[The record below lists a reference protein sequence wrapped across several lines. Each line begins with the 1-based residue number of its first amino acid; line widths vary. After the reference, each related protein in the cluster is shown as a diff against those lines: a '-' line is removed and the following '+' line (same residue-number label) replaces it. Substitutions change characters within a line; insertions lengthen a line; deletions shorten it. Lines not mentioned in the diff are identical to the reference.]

1 MIKVLDLKFL
11 GYQDVIAA
19 FLVETNA
26 GPVLLETGPYSTF
39 PQLKAELK
47 KHGYQAQDIK
57 HVLLTHIHLDHAGA
71 AWQFAEYGATVHV
84 HPFGYTHLAEP
95 SRLMES
101 AKKIYKEDMDR
112 LWGDMRS
119 IAKEQLKTVKHGEGI
134 EFGGVT
140 FKGWFTP
147 GHASHHVAWQINDEL
162 ITGDV
167 AGVRIKGGI
176 VVPPCP
182 PPDINVE
189 HWKSSIQLIRDL
201 DVKALYL
208 SHYGKVENV
217 ATHLDELEAILMDWA
232 NWIKPYWEA
241 GKHPSEVTPLFQAYT
256 AQQLIAAGIEGEG
269 LKQYESANPSWMSV
283 VGLMR
288 YWRKRAEERNLN

>member
-11 GYQDVIAA
+11 GHQDTIAA

-39 PQLKAELK
+39 PQLKSELG
-47 KHGYQAQDIK
+47 KHGYQPEDIQ

-71 AWQFAEYGATVHV
+71 AWQFADYGATVHV
-84 HPFGYTHLAEP
+84 HPFGYAHLAEP

-101 AKKIYKEDMDR
+101 ARKIYKDEMDR
-112 LWGDMRS
+112 LWGDMKS
-119 IAKEQLKTVKHGEGI
+119 IPQERLKTAKHGESLEIG
-134 EFGGVT
+134 EVS
-140 FKGWFTP
+140 FKAWFTP
-147 GHASHHVAWQINDEL
+147 GHASHHIAWQINDEL

-167 AGVRIKGGI
+167 AGVRINGGI

-182 PPDINVE
+182 PPDINIE
-189 HWKSSIQLIRDL
+189 HWQASIQLIREL
-201 DVKALYL
+201 GVKSLYL
-208 SHYGKVENV
+208 THYGKIENVEN
-217 ATHLDELEAILMDWA
+217 HLDALENILMDWA

-283 VGLMR
+283 AGLMR
-288 YWRKRAEERNLN
+288 YWRKKNELG

>member
-11 GYQDVIAA
+11 GHDDTIAA
-19 FLVETNA
+19 FLVETDA

-39 PQLKAELK
+39 PQLKSELE
-47 KHGYQAQDIK
+47 KHGYQAEDIK

-71 AWQFAEYGATVHV
+71 AWQFAAYGATVHV
-84 HPFGYTHLAEP
+84 HPFGYAHLAEP

-101 AKKIYKEDMDR
+101 ARKIYKDEMDR
-112 LWGDMRS
+112 LWGDMKS
-119 IAKEQLKTVKHGEGI
+119 IPKERLKTVKHGASLQVGN
-134 EFGGVT
+134 VT
-140 FKGWFTP
+140 FTGWFTP
-147 GHASHHVAWQINDEL
+147 GHASHHIAWQVGDEL

-167 AGVRIKGGI
+167 AGVSINGGI

-182 PPDINVE
+182 PPDINIE
-189 HWKSSIQLIRDL
+189 HWQESIQLIRGL
-201 DVKALYL
+201 DVSALYL
-208 SHYGKVENV
+208 THYGKVEKV
-217 ATHLDELEAILMDWA
+217 TKHLDDLENILMDWA

-256 AQQLIAAGIEGEG
+256 AQQLMAAGIEGKG

-283 VGLMR
+283 AGLMR
-288 YWRKRAEERNLN
+288 YWRKRSEKE